1 MNLLK
6 KCKFAP
12 YKTVDEYTYI
22 FFDSYKKQLIP
33 MMRLLIKVE
42 K

>member
-6 KCKFAP
+6 KKVNS

-22 FFDSYKKQLIP
+22 FLDSYKKQLIP